1 MWLEMQESGVIDKA
15 ALVYGQMDE
24 PPGVRLRVALAALTM
39 AEYFRDVQNQD
50 VLLFVDNIF
59 RFVQAGSEV
68 STLLGR
74 MPSAV
79 GYQPTLADEMGE
91 LQERITSTKGKSI
104 TSLQAVYVPADDYTD
119 PAPFTTFTHLDAT
132 TELSRQIAALGIYPA
147 VDPLASTSN
156 ILAPEIV
163 GDRHYAVARRT
174 QEILQRYKELQ
185 DIIAILGMDE
195 LSEEDRVTVSRARKV
210 QRFLSQPFFVAEVFT
225 GVPGHLRA
233 DRRDGRVVRGAGQ
246 RRPGQRPRAGLPQR
260 RRRGVR
266 AREGEDARGRG
277 RLVADGVFGVEI
289 VTPEQSLFAGGA
301 TSIVLATSEGA
312 LTVLDGH
319 TPLVG
324 DVVHCEVK
332 VEQAEG
338 TLVRLAV
345 HGGFLQVDT
354 SPGAAEGLAEGDG
367 PLPGLSTRVTVLAGV
382 AELAS
387 EIDVPRAEQARE
399 QAAQRV
405 SELTAGRGP
414 AAEDV
419 DEDLELA
426 DAEGALARAE
436 LRIAVAADEA
446 AA

>member
-1 MWLEMQESGVIDKA
+1 M
-15 ALVYGQMDE
+15 
-24 PPGVRLRVALAALTM
+24 
-39 AEYFRDVQNQD
+39 
-50 VLLFVDNIF
+50 
-59 RFVQAGSEV
+59 
-68 STLLGR
+68 
-74 MPSAV
+74 
-79 GYQPTLADEMGE
+79 
-91 LQERITSTKGKSI
+91 
-104 TSLQAVYVPADDYTD
+104 ADD
-119 PAPFTTFTHLDAT
+119 
-132 TELSRQIAALGIYPA
+132 
-147 VDPLASTSN
+147 
-156 ILAPEIV
+156 
-163 GDRHYAVARRT
+163 
-174 QEILQRYKELQ
+174 
-185 DIIAILGMDE
+185 
-195 LSEEDRVTVSRARKV
+195 
-210 QRFLSQPFFVAEVFT
+210 
-225 GVPGHLRA
+225 
-233 DRRDGRVVRGAGQ
+233 
-246 RRPGQRPRAGLPQR
+246 
-260 RRRGVR
+260 
-266 AREGEDARGRG
+266 
-277 RLVADGVFGVEI
+277 VFGVEI

-399 QAAQRV
+399 RAAQRV
-405 SELTAGRGP
+405 GELNAGRGP
-414 AAEDV
+414 VSEDV

-426 DAEGALARAE
+426 DAKGALARAE
-436 LRIAVAADEA
+436 LRIAVAADNA

>member
-1 MWLEMQESGVIDKA
+1 
-15 ALVYGQMDE
+15 
-24 PPGVRLRVALAALTM
+24 
-39 AEYFRDVQNQD
+39 
-50 VLLFVDNIF
+50 
-59 RFVQAGSEV
+59 
-68 STLLGR
+68 
-74 MPSAV
+74 
-79 GYQPTLADEMGE
+79 
-91 LQERITSTKGKSI
+91 
-104 TSLQAVYVPADDYTD
+104 
-119 PAPFTTFTHLDAT
+119 
-132 TELSRQIAALGIYPA
+132 
-147 VDPLASTSN
+147 
-156 ILAPEIV
+156 
-163 GDRHYAVARRT
+163 
-174 QEILQRYKELQ
+174 
-185 DIIAILGMDE
+185 
-195 LSEEDRVTVSRARKV
+195 
-210 QRFLSQPFFVAEVFT
+210 
-225 GVPGHLRA
+225 
-233 DRRDGRVVRGAGQ
+233 
-246 RRPGQRPRAGLPQR
+246 
-260 RRRGVR
+260 
-266 AREGEDARGRG
+266 
-277 RLVADGVFGVEI
+277 VADGVFGVEI

-301 TSIVLATSEGA
+301 TSVVLATSEGA

-405 SELTAGRGP
+405 SDLTAGRGP
-414 AAEDV
+414 VAEDV